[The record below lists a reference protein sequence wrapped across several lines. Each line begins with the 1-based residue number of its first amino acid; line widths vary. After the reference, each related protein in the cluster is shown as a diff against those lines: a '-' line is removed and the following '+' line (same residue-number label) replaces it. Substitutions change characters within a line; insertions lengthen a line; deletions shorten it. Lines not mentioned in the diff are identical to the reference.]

1 MGRRRRDAGRC
12 SDVNLS
18 AAAAAETKAI
28 SSDQRFVLL
37 VTLRLTLIKNAQNFC
52 KFTLKE
58 YFTILQAIGP
68 FQRFQHAALV
78 LPVRRQR
85 HKLKP
90 YENEKM

>member
-18 AAAAAETKAI
+18 AAAAETKAV

-37 VTLRLTLIKNAQNFC
+37 VTPRLMLIKNAQSFC

-58 YFTILQAIGP
+58 YFTILQAIAP

-78 LPVRRQR
+78 FPARRQ
-85 HKLKP
+85 KLKP